1 MLFRRSKPEMVAVRP
16 SAPPLDELD
25 SALDTIAQILRSIGK
40 NAIGSE
46 ERSSQAVRAEYDGW
60 AQKLLIGNREDE
72 AGGARDYR
80 GVRRFVGQE
89 RSEEHSYVTRTLS
102 SLREAVSEFGRAV
115 TTGVSA
121 DRREDG
127 EVRTALGGL
136 MDALGGSDPD
146 RIAREATAVAGVV
159 QRALDSRARRQE
171 QQIDRLRSHVRVLQE
186 QLEAARHQATKDK
199 VTGLFNSA
207 AFMDHLERVTELS
220 LLMDREPILVLVH
233 VDAFDRLFDEHGQER
248 DAHALGRART
258 SLLAAGRSVGAAG
271 GRALRGVGSGLPT
284 QRHGGPR
291 RGGAQ
296 GSGRQRHRAGIRDG
310 VCDGV
315 GVAGDSWAW
324 RNAGRVAG
332 AGGQRALRT
341 APRGRKR
348 PGQGL
353 TGACRPPRRT
363 NQPP

>member
-248 DAHALGRART
+248 ADTLMRT
-258 SLLAAGRSVGAAG
+258 LSDVLVRHFLRREDLLARLEGERFAVLVPDSRPNITEDRAEAVRKEVAGNAIELGSEMVCVTVSVSLAIHGPGETPDAWLARADNALYGLLRAG
-271 GRALRGVGSGLPT
+271 GNGLVK
-284 QRHGGPR
+284 
-291 RGGAQ
+291 A
-296 GSGRQRHRAGIRDG
+296 
-310 VCDGV
+310 
-315 GVAGDSWAW
+315 
-324 RNAGRVAG
+324 
-332 AGGQRALRT
+332 
-341 APRGRKR
+341 
-348 PGQGL
+348 
-353 TGACRPPRRT
+353 
-363 NQPP
+363 